1 MWLMVIV
8 IQTANTD
15 WPGDHKMS
23 DNLRNYLM
31 LQSSTWNLILSALT
45 SSLTPTYSLETKDV
59 DTDYTP
65 KITKLLHNKRKYVE
79 FLKVTWRIS
88 KYYFCCVKGY
98 TDVVEMFLK
107 FWTIHIQTLNW
118 MQEI

>member
-79 FLKVTWRIS
+79 SKSNLADFEVLFLLA
-88 KYYFCCVKGY
+88 
-98 TDVVEMFLK
+98 LK
-107 FWTIHIQTLNW
+107 ET
-118 MQEI
+118 

>member
-1 MWLMVIV
+1 
-8 IQTANTD
+8 
-15 WPGDHKMS
+15 MS

-88 KYYFCCVKGY
+88 KYYFC
-98 TDVVEMFLK
+98 LR
-107 FWTIHIQTLNW
+107 
-118 MQEI
+118 